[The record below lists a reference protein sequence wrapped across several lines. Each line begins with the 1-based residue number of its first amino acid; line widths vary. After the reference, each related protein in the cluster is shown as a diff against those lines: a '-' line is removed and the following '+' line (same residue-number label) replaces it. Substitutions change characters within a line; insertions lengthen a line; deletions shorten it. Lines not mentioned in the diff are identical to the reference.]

1 MIQCAALA
9 VVFAVAFSS
18 TALAW
23 SEVSINLEDP
33 NGHATQGVVLAGK
46 MEGYYCSDR
55 AHAHTLSRY
64 MSSVKV
70 QAEELTLAFGRCK
83 PDSRHVTGVFPEKE
97 KFPVVYVK
105 MLDNLAESSYLVPGL
120 LVDFKMQ
127 EARLN
132 K

>member
-1 MIQCAALA
+1 MKQHAVLA

-18 TALAW
+18 ATFAW

-33 NGHATQGVVLAGK
+33 SGQTTNGVVLSGQ

-55 AHAHTLSRY
+55 GDAHTLSLY
-64 MSSVKV
+64 MSGVKV
-70 QAEELTLAFGRCK
+70 QAEELILAFGRCK
-83 PDSRHVTGVFPEKE
+83 PDTRHVTGAFPEKE

-132 K
+132 E

>member
-1 MIQCAALA
+1 MIQRA
-9 VVFAVAFSS
+9 VLVVVLAVAFSS

-33 NGHATQGVVLAGK
+33 SGHTTKGVALAGK
-46 MEGYYCSDR
+46 MEGYFCSDR
-55 AHAHTLSRY
+55 AHAHTLSQY
-64 MSSVKV
+64 MSGVKV
-70 QAEELTLAFGRCK
+70 QAEELIVAFGRCK

-105 MLDNLAESSYLVPGL
+105 MLDNLAESGYLVPGL

-132 K
+132 E